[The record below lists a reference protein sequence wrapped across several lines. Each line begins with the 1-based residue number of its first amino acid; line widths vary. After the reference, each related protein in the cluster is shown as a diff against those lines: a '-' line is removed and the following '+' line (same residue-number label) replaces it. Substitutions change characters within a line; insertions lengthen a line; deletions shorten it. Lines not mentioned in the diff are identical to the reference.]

1 MNERNEDPSVPIAI
15 SARHAHLCQPTI
27 DVLFGPGYQLQPR
40 SPLRQVGQYAA
51 QESIALVG
59 PHGRIEHVRVLGPP
73 RSADQIE
80 VSRTDEMTL
89 GVHAPLRI
97 SGDLRNTPGVTLEGP
112 RGRVLLTGGLV
123 RALRHIHMTPADAE
137 RLGVH
142 DHDVVRVAI
151 DGNRSVVFGN
161 VVIRVANDYR
171 LELHLDTDEGNAAG
185 VEAGTMARV
194 LRP

>member
-1 MNERNEDPSVPIAI
+1 MDEQSAEGRIPIAI
-15 SARHAHLCQPTI
+15 SAHHAHLCQRTI

-40 SPLRQVGQYAA
+40 NPLTQVGQYAA
-51 QESIALVG
+51 QETIALVG

-73 RSADQIE
+73 RSKDQIE

-89 GVHAPLRI
+89 GLQAPLRI

-112 RGRVLLTGGLV
+112 RGRVSLTGGLV
-123 RALRHIHMTPADAE
+123 CALRHIHMSPADAL

-142 DHDVVRVAI
+142 DHDVVRVAV
-151 DGNRSVVFGN
+151 DGGRSVVFGN
-161 VVIRVANDYR
+161 VVIRVADAYR

-185 VEAGTMARV
+185 VAAGTTATI
-194 LRP
+194 LRS